1 MKNENNYKNGALNF
15 FNNKFKFKFFS
26 SSSSSS
32 SFISFI
38 SFNSLFSFLIPSFL
52 STCLIIFIFSGALN
66 ATNSVDIKKNLTPE
80 KLIPNLSLLKLA
92 TNEVKIGTYILNIR
106 KLEVASGTWI
116 VDFYVWLIWENDKLN
131 PLNFEIMNGALDF
144 KDEPVYDT
152 IEVEGRTFKWVAHRI
167 VSTITNDLNFKYYP
181 LDIQKLTIE
190 FEDRELSLDKMKYTT
205 KPDENNIDDLVKIQG
220 WEINKKFSEITTH
233 KYKTS
238 FGYDDGSNEDGL
250 VYSRYIFGI
259 TISRP
264 RFSSMLKLLLP
275 LSIIL
280 SLSFLSF
287 SLSPDKIS
295 QRISL
300 GISTVFTSVAFHIN
314 LTSAIPQVSYLTL
327 ADRLMISCYFILFCS
342 LISTIYLIKYVD
354 TQQLEKAERINRY
367 LGFFV
372 PLSGI
377 SLIILQF
384 FMF

>member
-1 MKNENNYKNGALNF
+1 MKSENSYKNQVLNF
-15 FNNKFKFKFFS
+15 FNNRFKLKSFFS
-26 SSSSSS
+26 
-32 SFISFI
+32 
-38 SFNSLFSFLIPSFL
+38 LFPFLFL
-52 STCLIIFIFSGALN
+52 PVLSACLFIFIFSGALN
-66 ATNSVDIKKNLTPE
+66 ATDSVSVKNNLTPE
-80 KLIPNLSLLKLA
+80 KLIPNLSLLKIA
-92 TNEVKIGTYILNIR
+92 ANEVKIGTYILNIR

-116 VDFYVWLIWENDKLN
+116 VDFYVWMIWENDKLN
-131 PLNFEIMNGALDF
+131 PLNFEIMNGAVDF
-144 KDEPVYDT
+144 KDEPVFDT

-167 VSTITNDLNFKYYP
+167 VSTITNGLNFKDYP

-190 FEDRELSLDKMKYTT
+190 FEDRELSIDKMKYIIN
-205 KPDENNIDDLVKIQG
+205 PEENNIDDLVKIQG
-220 WEINKKFSEITTH
+220 WEIKRKFSELATH

-259 TISRP
+259 SISRP

-287 SLSPDKIS
+287 ALSPDKIS

-300 GISTVFTSVAFHIN
+300 GISTVFTSVAYHIN

-354 TQQLEKAERINRY
+354 TQQLEKAEKINKY
-367 LGFFV
+367 LGILV
-372 PLSGI
+372 PIAGV
-377 SLIILQF
+377 SLIVMQF
-384 FMF
+384 FIF